1 MLYNVYINNG
11 IAIKVTEYNQ
21 YCVPCNDNDS
31 IKSSE
36 KRVMKIELP
45 QGFPTHG
52 NKLETIKKYIN
63 LNNIL

>member
-11 IAIKVTEYNQ
+11 IAVKVTEYNAH
-21 YCVPCNDNDS
+21 CTPCNEIDS
-31 IKSSE
+31 IPSQE

-45 QGFPTHG
+45 IGYYHTG
-52 NKLETIKKYIN
+52 DRLDAVKKYIN